1 MNNKD
6 PLIISFALCNDIPLR
21 FMLELSTLLSMGA
34 TLNLLFGKLVCSELN
49 FTFHLSLDLP
59 GKGLPDGVS
68 LPASDICV
76 PPGVPSN
83 LTSLVNFTAMD
94 GFAYPTLN
102 YATSSDNIMVQ
113 DSFYHGSVSRNLS
126 FVPSSNNSTT

>member
-6 PLIISFALCNDIPLR
+6 PLIISFALRNDIPLR
-21 FMLELSTLLSMGA
+21 FMLGLSTLLSMGA
-34 TLNLLFGKLVCSELN
+34 TLI
-49 FTFHLSLDLP
+49 TFHLLLDLP

-68 LPASDICV
+68 LPASDIYV
-76 PPGVPSN
+76 PLSVPSN
-83 LTSLVNFTAMD
+83 LASLVNFTAMD

-102 YATSSDNIMVQ
+102 HATPSDNIMVH
-113 DSFYHGSVSRNLS
+113 DSVYHGSVSRNLS